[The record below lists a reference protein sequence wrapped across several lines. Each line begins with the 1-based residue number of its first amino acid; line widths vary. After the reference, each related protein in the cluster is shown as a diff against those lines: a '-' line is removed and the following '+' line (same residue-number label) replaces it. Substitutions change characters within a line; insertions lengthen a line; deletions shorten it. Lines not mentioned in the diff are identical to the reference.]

1 MIELLGSTKSKI
13 NTDENCENAPPSEIT
28 EVVLAIVMLLK
39 TIINATQGSC
49 IHLCSK

>member
-28 EVVLAIVMLLK
+28 EVVLAHCNVVKNNYQCNSRVLY
-39 TIINATQGSC
+39 TFAF
-49 IHLCSK
+49 